1 MQTAGG
7 VHLAAHSL
15 QVGAPTLPQALRVRM
30 VFGEMSCLTPFREY
44 REQRPKLHE
53 IASWHVC
60 ARDQSARTYRR
71 AVDFRMARELEKLVY
86 KEGKSYVVA
95 GNW

>member
-53 IASWHVC
+53 IASWHV
-60 ARDQSARTYRR
+60 AHEISRHGRTAVQSTS
-71 AVDFRMARELEKLVY
+71 E
-86 KEGKSYVVA
+86 
-95 GNW
+95 